1 MILTIIYAVL
11 CALLALRLVTFRRG
25 AGAHRPLAS
34 CLAYALAVA
43 AGAAPIRAAFG
54 TLPPANLADTMLVGV
69 LCLAVYGVRG
79 NVVEL
84 FHRGNP
90 RDSLIARVLQ
100 FKVWG
105 RHV

>member
-1 MILTIIYAVL
+1 MLTTLYALL
-11 CALLALRLVTFRRG
+11 CAALALRLVTFRRG

-54 TLPPANLADTMLVGV
+54 TLPPASLADTVLVGV

>member
-1 MILTIIYAVL
+1 MLTIIYAVL

-25 AGAHRPLAS
+25 GGAHRPLAS

-54 TLPPANLADTMLVGV
+54 TLPPVGIADTVLVGV

>member
-1 MILTIIYAVL
+1 MLTTVYVLL
-11 CALLALRLVTFRRG
+11 CAALALRLVLFRRG
-25 AGAHRPLAS
+25 TSAHRPLAS
-34 CLAYALAVA
+34 CLAYTIAVA

-54 TLPPANLADTMLVGV
+54 MLPPANLADTVLVGV

>member
-1 MILTIIYAVL
+1 MLTTLYALL
-11 CALLALRLVTFRRG
+11 CAALALRLVTFRRG

-54 TLPPANLADTMLVGV
+54 TLPPASLADTVLVGV

-84 FHRGNP
+84 FHRGDP

-100 FKVWG
+100 FKLWG

>member
-1 MILTIIYAVL
+1 MLTAVYVLL
-11 CALLALRLVTFRRG
+11 CAALALRLAMFRRRG
-25 AGAHRPLAS
+25 SAHRPLAS

-54 TLPPANLADTMLVGV
+54 MLPPANVADTVLVGV

-100 FKVWG
+100 FKPGG

>member
-1 MILTIIYAVL
+1 MLTIIYAVL

-43 AGAAPIRAAFG
+43 AGAAPIRATFG
-54 TLPPANLADTMLVGV
+54 TLPPASIGDTVLVAA

-84 FHRGNP
+84 FHSGNP
-90 RDSLIARVLQ
+90 RGSLIARVLQ
-100 FKVWG
+100 LKLWG
-105 RHV
+105 RNV

>member
-1 MILTIIYAVL
+1 MLTYVYALL
-11 CALLALRLVTFRRG
+11 CAALALRLVTFRRG
-25 AGAHRPLAS
+25 TGAHRPLAS

-54 TLPPANLADTMLVGV
+54 TLPPASLGDTFLVAV
-69 LCLAVYGVRG
+69 LCLAVFGVRG

-84 FHRGNP
+84 FHCGDPRG
-90 RDSLIARVLQ
+90 SLIARVLQ
-100 FKVWG
+100 FKLWG

>member
-1 MILTIIYAVL
+1 MLTIIYAVL

-54 TLPPANLADTMLVGV
+54 TLPPAGIADTVLVGV

-90 RDSLIARVLQ
+90 RDSLTARVLQ

>member
-1 MILTIIYAVL
+1 MITS
-11 CALLALRLVTFRRG
+11 RRG
-25 AGAHRPLAS
+25 AGAHRLLAS

-54 TLPPANLADTMLVGV
+54 TLPPSGLADTVLVGV

>member
-1 MILTIIYAVL
+1 MLTAIYVLL
-11 CALLALRLVTFRRG
+11 CAALALRLVIFRRRG
-25 AGAHRPLAS
+25 SAHRPLAS

-54 TLPPANLADTMLVGV
+54 ALPPADLADTVLVGV

-100 FKVWG
+100 FKPRG

>member
-1 MILTIIYAVL
+1 MLTTVYVLL
-11 CALLALRLVTFRRG
+11 CAALALRLVTFRRG
-25 AGAHRPLAS
+25 TSTHRPLAA
-34 CLAYALAVA
+34 CLAYSIAVA

-54 TLPPANLADTMLVGV
+54 MLPPANLADTVLVGV

-100 FKVWG
+100 LKVWG

>member
-1 MILTIIYAVL
+1 MLTIIYAVL

-54 TLPPANLADTMLVGV
+54 TLPPAGIADTVLVGV

-90 RDSLIARVLQ
+90 RDSLFARVLQ

>member
-1 MILTIIYAVL
+1 MTYIYALL
-11 CALLALRLVTFRRG
+11 CAALALRLITFRRG

-54 TLPPANLADTMLVGV
+54 TLPPASLADTVMVGV

-84 FHRGNP
+84 FHRGDP

-100 FKVWG
+100 FKPWG

>member
-1 MILTIIYAVL
+1 MLTTVYVLL
-11 CALLALRLVTFRRG
+11 CAALALRLVTFRRG
-25 AGAHRPLAS
+25 TSAHWPLAS
-34 CLAYALAVA
+34 GLDYALAVA
-43 AGAAPIRAAFG
+43 AGTAPIRAAFG
-54 TLPPANLADTMLVGV
+54 MLPPASPGDTVMVAV

-84 FHRGNP
+84 FHRGDP

-105 RHV
+105 RLV

>member
-1 MILTIIYAVL
+1 MITTIYVLL
-11 CALLALRLVTFRRG
+11 CAALALRLATFRRG
-25 AGAHRPLAS
+25 TSTHRPLAA
-34 CLAYALAVA
+34 CLAYTTAVA

-54 TLPPANLADTMLVGV
+54 MLPPANLADTVLVGV
-69 LCLAVYGVRG
+69 LCLAAYGVRG

-100 FKVWG
+100 FKAWG

>member
-1 MILTIIYAVL
+1 MLTTVYVLL
-11 CALLALRLVTFRRG
+11 CAALALRLVTFRRG
-25 AGAHRPLAS
+25 TSTHRPLAA
-34 CLAYALAVA
+34 CLAYTIAVT

-54 TLPPANLADTMLVGV
+54 MLPPANLADTVLVGV

-100 FKVWG
+100 LKVWG

>member
-1 MILTIIYAVL
+1 MLTTLYVL
-11 CALLALRLVTFRRG
+11 LCTALALRLVLFRRG
-25 AGAHRPLAS
+25 TSTHRPVAS
-34 CLAYALAVA
+34 CLAYAIAVA

-54 TLPPANLADTMLVGV
+54 VLPPANFVDTVLVGV

-90 RDSLIARVLQ
+90 RDSLIARALQ
-100 FKVWG
+100 FNVWG

>member
-1 MILTIIYAVL
+1 MLTAVYVLL
-11 CALLALRLVTFRRG
+11 CAALALRLAMFRRRG
-25 AGAHRPLAS
+25 SAHRPLAS

-54 TLPPANLADTMLVGV
+54 VLPPADLADTVLVGV

-100 FKVWG
+100 FKPRG